1 MCCKQESVGYHRGR
15 IVLFAGPQK
24 NAKGKVYL
32 LMEKRKD
39 EIVKP
44 IRLPLMSQ
52 KEFTSAVLNSLLP
65 TDEEFGIVM
74 KYYSD

>member
-1 MCCKQESVGYHRGR
+1 
-15 IVLFAGPQK
+15 
-24 NAKGKVYL
+24 
-32 LMEKRKD
+32 
-39 EIVKP
+39 
-44 IRLPLMSQ
+44 MSQ